1 MSNQDR
7 VFVRGIPAN
16 HPLCAVKFLN
26 EVIKLSEQGYK
37 LLTEPKTSKERAS
50 FIGFPSCVMIKDID
64 GDTDVSIEQE
74 QPVEAISDTTE
85 VVSEDKGLLEQV
97 SALSGKKDLMDFA
110 EKHGI
115 EIPVDVKVPKAIQK
129 YIIDKLNTVDTLVE
143 V

>member
-50 FIGFPSCVMIKDID
+50 FMGFPSCVMIKDID
-64 GDTDVSIEQE
+64 GDVSIEQE
-74 QPVEAISDTTE
+74 QPVEVISDTTE